1 MNKRKKLKGYAPVL
15 LMAGLAVIL
24 GLLLLCG
31 VLDLNQLL
39 GLVSHDPVLAML
51 VALALFALK
60 GVSVVIIYNILV
72 VAVSLVFPLP
82 AALAVN
88 AVGLAVSLSVSYYV
102 GRKTD
107 PSDLNTILERHPKIK
122 RFFTASQELGFASCF
137 AIHMLGISME
147 ILGVLFGMMRINFWT
162 YLISSWL
169 AIYPGTICFT
179 ILGNR
184 LDFRSPVFWVF
195 LVINVVLIA
204 YALLYCHKRLAA
216 PVESPSQDS
225 TTKEEIKSDNEA

>member
-1 MNKRKKLKGYAPVL
+1 MKKRKLKGYAPVL
-15 LMAGLAVIL
+15 LMAVLAVVL
-24 GLLLLCG
+24 GILLLCG
-31 VLDLNQLL
+31 VLDLNRLMSL
-39 GLVSHDPVLAML
+39 ASRDPILAVL

-60 GVSVVIIYNILV
+60 GVSAVIVYNVLV

-102 GRKTD
+102 GRRTD
-107 PSDLNTILERHPKIK
+107 PSDLNAMLERHPKIK

-147 ILGVLFGMMRINFWT
+147 ILGVLFGMMRTNFWT

-204 YALLYCHKRLAA
+204 YALFYCHKRLTTPAEPSPDDNAA
-216 PVESPSQDS
+216 EETKPDSES
-225 TTKEEIKSDNEA
+225 

>member
-1 MNKRKKLKGYAPVL
+1 MNKHNKLKGYAPVL
-15 LMAGLAVIL
+15 LMAVLAVVL
-24 GLLLLCG
+24 GVLLLCG

-39 GLVSHDPVLAML
+39 GLVSHDPALAVL
-51 VALALFALK
+51 VALALFVLK

-107 PSDLNTILERHPKIK
+107 PSDLNAMLERHPKIK

-147 ILGVLFGMMRINFWT
+147 ILGVLFGMMRTNFWT

-179 ILGNR
+179 ILGSR

-204 YALLYCHKRLAA
+204 YALFYCHKRLAA
-216 PVESPSQDS
+216 PTEPSAEDDP
-225 TTKEEIKSDNEA
+225 TGKTKPDDEA

>member
-1 MNKRKKLKGYAPVL
+1 MNKHNKLKGYAPVL
-15 LMAGLAVIL
+15 LMAVLAVVL
-24 GLLLLCG
+24 GILLLFG

-39 GLVSHDPVLAML
+39 ALVSHDPVLAVL
-51 VALALFALK
+51 VALALFVLK

-102 GRKTD
+102 GRRTD
-107 PSDLNTILERHPKIK
+107 PSDLNAMLERHPKIK

-147 ILGVLFGMMRINFWT
+147 ILGVLFGMMRTNFWT

-204 YALLYCHKRLAA
+204 YALFYCHKRLAA
-216 PVESPSQDS
+216 PAEPSPDDNAAEETKPDS
-225 TTKEEIKSDNEA
+225 EP